1 MTEAAAPAPES
12 RPPLR
17 IRWALAFVVFAV
29 FFAVNA
35 WLQPSLLTTRVL
47 TSNLT
52 SFLPLVLVAIGQTYV
67 VLAGD
72 IDLSAGAIIALVN
85 VSVVTLIEQAGGS
98 GGAIAL
104 GLAAGIALGI
114 LCGLLNGLLVAVLRL
129 QAIVTTFA
137 TSIVFGGIALW
148 ILPQAGGSVPQ
159 AYWRGYAGG
168 LGPVKLTV
176 ILFLVA
182 LGTAI
187 LSAAAHLAW
196 ETAAAPA
203 GPWGWLACAALGL
216 GPVGLA
222 FYFWDTGVKHGDIQL
237 LGVLAYAAP
246 LLSTLVLIVAG
257 IAPATPQLALSA
269 LMIAGGAALAARAGR
284 ISGST
289 TYQKMRTSET
299 PSTRA
304 ASISSR
310 GRARMK
316 LRMKSVQNP
325 AWNAMW
331 KRTRPL
337 VEL

>member
-1 MTEAAAPAPES
+1 MTEASAPAPEG

-35 WLQPSLLTTRVL
+35 WLQPSLLTARVL
-47 TSNLT
+47 ASNLT

-85 VSVVTLIEQAGGS
+85 VSVVSLIEQAGGS

-187 LSAAAHLAW
+187 LCSRMRWYRHL
-196 ETAAAPA
+196 
-203 GPWGWLACAALGL
+203 LAIGGNRLGAFQS
-216 GPVGLA
+216 GLA
-222 FYFWDTGVKHGDIQL
+222 VTRQRVISY
-237 LGVLAYAAP
+237 VLCG
-246 LLSTLVLIVAG
+246 LF
-257 IAPATPQLALSA
+257 
-269 LMIAGGAALAARAGR
+269 AALAALCLVG
-284 ISGST
+284 
-289 TYQKMRTSET
+289 ET
-299 PSTRA
+299 ASADPLLGPSFTLT
-304 ASISSR
+304 SISAVVLGGTALAGGR
-310 GRARMK
+310 GGVIGSILGALTLGLINNIVFFAKLPYVTQDLVKGLIILAALAGGILGAR
-316 LRMKSVQNP
+316 R
-325 AWNAMW
+325 
-331 KRTRPL
+331 
-337 VEL
+337 